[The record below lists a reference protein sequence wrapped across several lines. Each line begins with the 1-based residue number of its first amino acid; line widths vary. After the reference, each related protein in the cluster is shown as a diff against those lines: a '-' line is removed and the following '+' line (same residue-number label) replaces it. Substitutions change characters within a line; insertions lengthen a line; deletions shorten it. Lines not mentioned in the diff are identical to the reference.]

1 MDEQINEHWMKKAL
15 LEAERAFNAK
25 ETPVGAVVVKDGS
38 IIGRGYNQVETL
50 NDATAHAEMIA
61 ITAATNTLGNW
72 RLSECSLYVTK
83 EPCTMCCGAIV
94 NSRINFIGFGA
105 YDKKRGGCSSQYQ
118 LCNEPSNNHKSV
130 VKGGIL
136 EEDCSFL
143 LKEFY
148 SRLRR
153 ES

>member
-1 MDEQINEHWMKKAL
+1 MDKQINEHWMKKAL

-61 ITAATNTLGNW
+61 ITAAANTLGNW
-72 RLSECSLYVTK
+72 RLSECSLYATK

-94 NSRINFIGFGA
+94 NSRINFIGFKGEFGKGKRRA
-105 YDKKRGGCSSQYQ
+105 VHTIYEVTPDALDKKVDEQAHELMQ
-118 LCNEPSNNHKSV
+118 SNTNQT
-130 VKGGIL
+130 
-136 EEDCSFL
+136 
-143 LKEFY
+143 
-148 SRLRR
+148 
-153 ES
+153 

>member
-1 MDEQINEHWMKKAL
+1 MDKQINEHWMKKAL

-94 NSRINFIGFGA
+94 NSRINFICFGA